1 MSNDSWNL
9 PTRYLAFILLL
20 VFSGWLLYVARS
32 VVTALVV
39 SALIAYALS
48 PLVNLLRVR
57 LPRRLAVSL
66 IYVIFLAVLV
76 VAPLLFAPWIVR
88 QAGSF
93 EAELLRLQGDVESF
107 LGRLELLGLPFPA
120 SLPPLDI
127 QAALADLLHP
137 TQLLAIFQIVS
148 ANLVYVLIALVSI
161 YYFLLDAERL
171 RDWIIDLFPAAEHS
185 DVQRLYERIRLVW
198 GAYLRG
204 QLILMFFVGLLTG
217 LAMAVVGL
225 PGAAF
230 VGLLAGLLDII
241 PSLGPAI
248 AACVAILVAIFEGS
262 LFLRLDPLSYAILV
276 SVIFIAIQ
284 TLENVWLRPR
294 LMGTRLHLHPLLVF
308 IGVIGALALSGIL
321 AALII
326 VPVMSSVAIIGHY
339 LWRRILGL
347 DPWVEA
353 VELLETD
360 LEPVD

>member
-1 MSNDSWNL
+1 MSNDKWSL

-20 VFSGWLLYVARS
+20 AFTCWLLYVARS
-32 VVTALVV
+32 VVAALVV

-48 PLVNLLRVR
+48 PLVSLLSTR

-76 VAPLLFAPWIVR
+76 LAPLLLAPWIVR

-93 EAELLRLQGDVESF
+93 EAELLRLQGEIEAYLVRF
-107 LGRLELLGLPFPA
+107 KFLGLPFPT

-127 QAALADLLHP
+127 QAALSDLLHP
-137 TQLLAIFQIVS
+137 TQLLVIFQTAS
-148 ANLVYVLIALVSI
+148 TNLVYVLIALVSV
-161 YYFLLDAERL
+161 YYFLHDAERL
-171 RDWIIDLFPAAEHS
+171 RDWIFGLLPLSERP
-185 DVQRLYERIRLVW
+185 DVERQYERIRLVW

-217 LAMAVVGL
+217 LAMAAVGL

-248 AACVAILVAIFEGS
+248 AAFVALLVAVFEGS
-262 LFLRLDPLSYAILV
+262 LFLGLDPLIYAIFV
-276 SVIFIAIQ
+276 GVIFVAIQ

-294 LMGTRLHLHPLLVF
+294 LMGARLHLHPLLVF

-321 AALII
+321 AALIV
-326 VPVMSSVAIIGHY
+326 VPVMSSAAIIGRY

-347 DPWVEA
+347 DPWKVRDTPSED
-353 VELLETD
+353 VG
-360 LEPVD
+360 EPAE